1 MTDKSTKQAVRKFEA
16 ILPKLSEIRGV
27 KYDTI
32 QQVSLFNIEDRFT
45 LNCFMEEG
53 VPLLTRSN

>member
-32 QQVSLFNIEDRFT
+32 QQVFNIEDRFT

>member
-16 ILPKLSEIRGV
+16 ILAKLSEIRGV

-32 QQVSLFNIEDRFT
+32 QQVFNIEDSFT
-45 LNCFMEEG
+45 LNCFMEEA
-53 VPLLTRSN
+53 VALLTRSN